1 MTDPPRSATGKRP
14 SGAGW
19 RIVLLA
25 GLVGTM
31 TGPGQSI
38 GVSAFRSAM
47 VVDLET
53 TDTALSA
60 AYLVGTLA
68 ASAFLP
74 GIGRWIDRVASH
86 AR

>member
-1 MTDPPRSATGKRP
+1 MPDRRPPSRFL
-14 SGAGW
+14 GW

-47 VVDLET
+47 VDDLGT
-53 TDTALSA
+53 TDTALST
-60 AYLVGTLA
+60 AYMVGTLA
-68 ASAFLP
+68 ASAAGWTGWACDTP
-74 GIGRWIDRVASH
+74 
-86 AR
+86 